1 MTKKTYQPYAP
12 KQSLLLRPSPQDWLP
27 EGHLAY
33 FVMDVVKELDLG
45 PIHRHYAREL
55 RGYPPYHPEMML
67 ALLVYG
73 YCTGVASSRKI
84 ERKTHED
91 IAFRVIAA
99 GAHPDH
105 SAVSEFRRVHLG
117 ALAGLFVEV
126 LKLCQKAGLVKLGHV
141 ALDGT
146 KMKAN
151 ASKHKAMSY
160 DRMQAKEKELA
171 ERVKGLLEAA
181 GNEDEYED
189 KKYGKTSQPP
199 DAQHLVPMLEQVIEN
214 CGAPPEALTADA
226 GYFSEE
232 NVHPA
237 TELGT
242 DPHIAPGRVKRDEPR
257 PKVCGRPPANLTP
270 KQRMA
275 RKLATLSGALIYA
288 KRKWV
293 VEPVFGQIKQARGL
307 RQLLLRGLWKTRAEW
322 ALICTTHNLLRLH
335 AART

>member
-1 MTKKTYQPYAP
+1 M
-12 KQSLLLRPSPQDWLP
+12 
-27 EGHLAY
+27 
-33 FVMDVVKELDLG
+33 
-45 PIHRHYAREL
+45 
-55 RGYPPYHPEMML
+55 
-67 ALLVYG
+67 
-73 YCTGVASSRKI
+73 
-84 ERKTHED
+84 
-91 IAFRVIAA
+91 
-99 GAHPDH
+99 
-105 SAVSEFRRVHLG
+105 
-117 ALAGLFVEV
+117 
-126 LKLCQKAGLVKLGHV
+126 
-141 ALDGT
+141 
-146 KMKAN
+146 
-151 ASKHKAMSY
+151 
-160 DRMQAKEKELA
+160 
-171 ERVKGLLEAA
+171 
-181 GNEDEYED
+181 
-189 KKYGKTSQPP
+189 
-199 DAQHLVPMLEQVIEN
+199 IEN
-214 CGAPPEALTADA
+214 CGEPPEALTADA

-232 NVHPA
+232 NVHRA